1 MSIDQPAKET
11 ARKPDGALRR
21 GWTTGACAAAA
32 SAAALRA
39 ILSGQ
44 KAETVTIRL
53 PKGEKPTFDLHQSDK
68 ISGGWRA
75 SIIKDAGDDPDV
87 THGAEIIVEV
97 RPRAPGS
104 GHTFKAGQGVGTV
117 TLPGLPLGVGEPAIN
132 PGPRGMIS
140 DALDAVADEFDG
152 TSDAEITIS
161 IANGEV
167 LAEKTMNGRL
177 GIKGGLSVLG
187 TTGIVIPYSCA
198 SWINSIHR
206 GVDVARNLDIDHLI
220 AATGSTSEAAAMR
233 EHPELSEQAFID
245 MGDFAGGLL
254 KYLRRHPVPRLT
266 IAGGIAKLT
275 KLAQGHLDLH
285 SKRSRVDLTV
295 LAHMAGTRGATEDV
309 QTRITAANT
318 AMEAFEI
325 CTSANVDLGHAIA
338 IGARE
343 TAMASVAGEVAI
355 DIIVYDRSGN
365 RVADTQQTPSTPQ
378 STHA

>member
-1 MSIDQPAKET
+1 MSSEQPTTKT

-44 KAETVTIRL
+44 KAKSVTIRL
-53 PKGEKPTFDLHQSDK
+53 PKGEKPTFLLHQSEEMPD
-68 ISGGWRA
+68 SWRT

-87 THGAEIIVEV
+87 THGAEIIVELQPQPV
-97 RPRAPGS
+97 GS
-104 GHTFKAGQGVGTV
+104 GHTFRAGQGVGTV

-140 DALDAVADEFDG
+140 DALNAVAEEFDAA
-152 TSDAEITIS
+152 SDAIITVS

-206 GVDVARNLDIDHLI
+206 GVDVARNLNIDHLI

-233 EHPELSEQAFID
+233 EHPDLSEQAFID

-254 KYLRRHPVPRLT
+254 KYLRRHPVPQLT

-285 SKRSRVDLTV
+285 SKRSRVDLNM
-295 LAHMAGTRGATEDV
+295 LAQMAGTRGASEDT
-309 QTRITAANT
+309 QTSIAAANT
-318 AMEAFEI
+318 AMEAFEH
-325 CTSANVDLGHAIA
+325 CKSANVDLGHAIA

-365 RVADTQQTPSTPQ
+365 RVASTKPIPLLD
-378 STHA
+378 A